1 MIQSSSKLLKRE
13 GVSIFYRIIWRRTKS
28 VDNKLPANRR
38 FFISILEFE
47 KSLAAIFL
55 KRGADFDVNSMTF
68 YVRVRENLQL
78 KNINTNL
85 KLKTYI
91 LWTRASAFQY
101 DFDFE
106 GKLMRWD

>member
-1 MIQSSSKLLKRE
+1 MIQSSSK

-55 KRGADFDVNSMTF
+55 KRGADFDVNIICS
-68 YVRVRENLQL
+68 RKRELAA
-78 KNINTNL
+78 K
-85 KLKTYI
+85 KH
-91 LWTRASAFQY
+91 
-101 DFDFE
+101 
-106 GKLMRWD
+106 